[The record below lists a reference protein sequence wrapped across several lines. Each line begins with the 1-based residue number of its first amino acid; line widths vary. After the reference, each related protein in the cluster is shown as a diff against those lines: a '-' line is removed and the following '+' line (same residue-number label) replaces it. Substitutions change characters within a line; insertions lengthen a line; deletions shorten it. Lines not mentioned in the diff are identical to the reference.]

1 MSFTGAYGS
10 EMGSK
15 IITLIL
21 MKPNQSKRHVGKEK
35 NSEKKLSLDKGEL
48 QIMKIHYLT

>member
-10 EMGSK
+10 AMGSK

-21 MKPNQSKRHVGKEK
+21 MKPNQSKRHLGKEK
-35 NSEKKLSLDKGEL
+35 ILKKKLSLDKGEL